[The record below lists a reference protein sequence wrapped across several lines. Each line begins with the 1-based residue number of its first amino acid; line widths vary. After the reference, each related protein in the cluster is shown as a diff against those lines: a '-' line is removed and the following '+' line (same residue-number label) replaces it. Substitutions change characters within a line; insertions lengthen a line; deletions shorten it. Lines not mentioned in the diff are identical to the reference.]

1 MSMLI
6 PILSADKPGSN
17 RIDEDVLLIQSIT
30 SPRELNEY
38 VILESSMYRTLFGKK
53 KIASNRSRKRL
64 SIVRISY
71 DGRSIHRAYRSIPA
85 RNFTKDY
92 VGLTPDSISELSDGT
107 GIPALSEVTLG
118 KGCWWNSTIGN
129 IQMQQSGCHLGW
141 VSLVYQYL
149 SSWRYSAVSLIIFK
163 PIYKPQSPKQL

>member
-17 RIDEDVLLIQSIT
+17 RIDEDVLLIQGIT

-64 SIVRISY
+64 SIVKISY
-71 DGRSIHRAYRSIPA
+71 GGRSIHRAYRSIPA

-118 KGCWWNSTIGN
+118 KGCWWNYYWEHPNAAVRMSFRMGIFSISISIILALFSCIVN
-129 IQMQQSGCHLGW
+129 YIQTNL
-141 VSLVYQYL
+141 
-149 SSWRYSAVSLIIFK
+149 
-163 PIYKPQSPKQL
+163 